1 MTRMFAVV
9 AAALLAGGCVHAEG
23 TDRPAEQK
31 PAAPA
36 PVNEART
43 LTPVD
48 AEALADFKARVD
60 DYVKI
65 HQKAEGALPRLPK
78 ETTPEVVD
86 RHQRSLEKLMR
97 AERAAAKPG
106 DLLTPPVQR
115 LVRQVLARV
124 FSGKAGQ
131 EMKATI
137 LDENPGPL
145 PLTINGR
152 YPDEVPLSTVPP
164 QVLSALPK
172 LPEELEY
179 RFVGE
184 RLVLLDVHAHTIA
197 DYMDDAFPR

>member
-1 MTRMFAVV
+1 MTRMFPVV
-9 AAALLAGGCVHAEG
+9 AAALLACGCVHAES

-31 PAAPA
+31 PAAPP
-36 PVNEART
+36 PVNEARP
-43 LTPVD
+43 LAPGD
-48 AEALADFKARVD
+48 AEALADFNTRIEG
-60 DYVKI
+60 YVKV
-65 HQKAEGALPRLPK
+65 HQKAEGTLPDLPK

-86 RHQRSLEKLMR
+86 RHQRALEKLMR

-137 LDENPGPL
+137 LDENPGPM

-197 DYMDDAFPR
+197 DYMNDAFPR